1 MEQHTL
7 ASVIDPQRSSPE
19 LLASPALHEVSRCGS
34 LLAKIRSTWSR
45 RAQVRRQTDPELD
58 SEIFFYSERD
68 DFCTDLLPFKDHPYF
83 LRASSELQKKVLTCG
98 WLAYNAKTFDIE
110 SRVITPAC
118 HYLMD
123 GSLPADRVSRQ
134 ICGETLVDEA
144 YHVLLAMNACSMTRE
159 ERGFHFLA
167 VPKSY
172 LVTAMEKEQDRH
184 AEKWKKVLVSFATA
198 VVSEV
203 FVSDYLKLLAVDTHI
218 QPLNRLTVSTHRQD
232 ELAHSS
238 IFKLLAKFIYHQ
250 LNAEQKAFFAGILPR
265 PVLWFANS
273 ELEVWRSMLE
283 QIHFPGGGLMI
294 KDCEVAESDLQRID
308 YSPIVVLASELG
320 ILDSPQGMEMFEMA
334 GLLKT

>member
-1 MEQHTL
+1 MEHT
-7 ASVIDPQRSSPE
+7 SSGVIDRQSSSPE
-19 LLASPALHEVSRCGS
+19 LLASPALHEVSHCGA

-58 SEIFFYSERD
+58 SEIFFYPERD
-68 DFCTDLLPFKDHPYF
+68 DFRTDLLPFKDHPYF
-83 LRASSELQKKVLTCG
+83 LNAPSELQKKVLTCG
-98 WLAYNAKTFDIE
+98 WLGYNAKTFDIE
-110 SRVITPAC
+110 SKVITPAC

-172 LVTAMEKEQDRH
+172 LVTAMEREQDRH

-203 FVSDYLKLLAVDTHI
+203 FVSDYLKLLSADTQI

-250 LNAEQKAFFAGILPR
+250 LNAEQKAFFAGMLPR

-283 QIHFPGGGLMI
+283 QIRFPGGELMI

-320 ILDSPQGMEMFEMA
+320 ILDSPQGREIFEMA